1 MRPEDLEKIK
11 SPIAPGPAP
20 EPGQLATELAQQLP
34 RFSPSQLSPQLEK
47 FAHYIASG
55 MPQSAAA
62 VAVGMSPGWASAALD
77 KPGVKAAIE
86 ALRERNRERLDFT
99 VETAHGMYLDALEVA
114 KHTSDATAMKNIVDS
129 LVKLH
134 GIAAAPKPVKIDMNI
149 TNKRQVER
157 LTDEQLLE
165 EAGFSLD
172 YMTPKPK
179 QRALPQ
185 PIVEGEFTE
194 VPRNNE

>member
-1 MRPEDLEKIK
+1 
-11 SPIAPGPAP
+11 
-20 EPGQLATELAQQLP
+20 
-34 RFSPSQLSPQLEK
+34 
-47 FAHYIASG
+47 

-62 VAVGMSPGWASAALD
+62 VAVGMSPGWASAALE